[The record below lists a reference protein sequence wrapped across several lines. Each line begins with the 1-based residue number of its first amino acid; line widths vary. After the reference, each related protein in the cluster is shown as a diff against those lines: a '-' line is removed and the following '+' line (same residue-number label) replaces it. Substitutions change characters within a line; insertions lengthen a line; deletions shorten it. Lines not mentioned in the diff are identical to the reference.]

1 MRTTERPN
9 EKFEPIAS
17 PQRASVVVTR
27 GGIVESQHYIRYAV
41 ADSAGAIIEGAGDL
55 DAPTF
60 LRSSAKPLIC
70 AVVVASGAADRFGFT
85 DAELAIAAGSHSG
98 EPYHIEAVASML
110 EKIGLDTSALQC
122 GPHPPIHEPSAAD
135 LASEGKQPGRIH
147 NNCSG
152 KHSGIL
158 ALAVHLGAPI
168 QNYLSP
174 ENLAQRT
181 ILSGCAEMFGV
192 PEASM
197 VIGVDGCGIPAVA
210 VPLHVSAAFF
220 ARFADSAKLPNRWRE
235 PLERVRR
242 AMVNNPQYVAGTGRF
257 DTDLMRATFPNIACK
272 GGAEG
277 FHAAADIQH
286 ALGMCVKI
294 SDGNY
299 RAVSPFVIERLVGLG
314 ALGPDEAA
322 LIEKHRHPQVT
333 NHAGMIV
340 GEIRAV

>member
-1 MRTTERPN
+1 MRTTERPD
-9 EKFEPIAS
+9 ERLEPIAS
-17 PQRASVVVTR
+17 PQRAAVVVTR

-41 ADSAGAIIEGAGDL
+41 ADSSGAIVESAGDL

-98 EPYHIEAVASML
+98 EPYHVEAVASML
-110 EKIGLDTSALQC
+110 EKIGLREDALQC
-122 GPHPPIHEPSAAD
+122 GPHPPIHEPSAAA
-135 LASEGKQPGRIH
+135 LLKAGEPPRRIH

-168 QNYLSP
+168 DNYLSA
-174 ENLAQRT
+174 ENPAQRA
-181 ILSGCAEMFGV
+181 ILAGCAEMFDV

-197 VIGVDGCGIPAVA
+197 IVGVDGCGIPAVA
-210 VPLHVSAAFF
+210 VPLRVSAAFF
-220 ARFADSAKLPNRWRE
+220 ARFADSARLPTRWRA

-257 DTDLMRATFPNIACK
+257 DSDLMRATFPNVACK

-286 ALGMCVKI
+286 AVGMCVKV

-314 ALGPDEAA
+314 ALTPDEAA
-322 LIEKHRHPQVT
+322 LLEKHRHPHVT
-333 NHAGMIV
+333 NHAGMVV